1 MLASV
6 SAQAAIPDSL
16 EQLLVVEKLRVEFP
30 RESGLFSKPH
40 APFVAVDDV
49 SFSLRAGRT
58 LGIVGESGSGK
69 TTLGRAILHLI
80 EPTSGNV
87 RFAGH
92 EMNDAKGEELMKL
105 RRSMQIVFQDPGSS
119 LNPRLSIGAT
129 LREPLLVH
137 GLVKDE
143 AAAAARV
150 ASLLERCGMP
160 ANAADKYPHE
170 FSGGQRQRIGIARA
184 LSVEPKLI
192 VCDEPTSALD
202 VSVQAQILNLLKD
215 LQRDMG
221 LAYLF
226 ISHDM
231 SVIDHMCD
239 DIAVMRNGK
248 IVEMGTREEVLRSPR
263 EQYTQELLRAVP
275 GRVA

>member
-6 SAQAAIPDSL
+6 NAQAANTDSL

-30 RESGLFSKPH
+30 RESGLFAKSPT
-40 APFVAVDDV
+40 PFVAVDDV
-49 SFSLRAGRT
+49 SFSVRSGKT
-58 LGIVGESGSGK
+58 LGVVGESGSGK
-69 TTLGRAILHLI
+69 TTLGRAILRLI
-80 EPTSGNV
+80 EPTSGTV
-87 RFAGH
+87 RFAGR
-92 EMNDAKGEELMKL
+92 EVNDARGVELLKL
-105 RRSMQIVFQDPGSS
+105 RRAMQIVFQDPGSS
-119 LNPRLSIGAT
+119 LNPRLTIGAT

-143 AAAAARV
+143 AAAVTRV

-248 IVEMGTREEVLRSPR
+248 IVEMGAREEVLRSPR

>member
-6 SAQAAIPDSL
+6 SAQASISDSS
-16 EQLLVVEKLRVEFP
+16 EPLLVVEKLRVEFP
-30 RESGLFSKPH
+30 RASGLF
-40 APFVAVDDV
+40 AQTARPFVAVDDV
-49 SFSLRAGRT
+49 TFSVKAGHT

-69 TTLGRAILHLI
+69 TTLGRAILRLI
-80 EPTSGNV
+80 EPTSGKVYFGGREVNN
-87 RFAGH
+87 ANGQ
-92 EMNDAKGEELMKL
+92 ELLKL

-129 LREPLLVH
+129 LCEPLLVH

-143 AAAAARV
+143 AAAITRV
-150 ASLLERCGMP
+150 SSLLERCGMP
-160 ANAADKYPHE
+160 ATAADKYPHE
-170 FSGGQRQRIGIARA
+170 FSGGQRQRLGIARA

-239 DIAVMRNGK
+239 DIAVMRSGK
-248 IVEMGTREEVLRSPR
+248 IVEMGTREEVLRSSR

>member
-6 SAQAAIPDSL
+6 SAQAAISDSS

-30 RESGLFSKPH
+30 RESGLFAKSPT
-40 APFVAVDDV
+40 PFVAVDDV
-49 SFSLRAGRT
+49 SFSVRSGKT
-58 LGIVGESGSGK
+58 LGVVGESGSGK
-69 TTLGRAILHLI
+69 TTLGRAILRLI
-80 EPTSGNV
+80 EPTSGTV
-87 RFAGH
+87 RFAGR
-92 EMNDAKGEELMKL
+92 EVNDARGVELLKL
-105 RRSMQIVFQDPGSS
+105 RRAMQIVFQDPGSS
-119 LNPRLSIGAT
+119 LNPRLTIGAT

-137 GLVKDE
+137 GLVKHE
-143 AAAAARV
+143 AAAVTRI

-248 IVEMGTREEVLRSPR
+248 IIEIGTREEVLRSPR
-263 EQYTQELLRAVP
+263 EQYTQDLLRAVP

>member
-6 SAQAAIPDSL
+6 SAKAAISDSS
-16 EQLLVVEKLRVEFP
+16 EHLLVVEKLRVEFP
-30 RESGLFSKPH
+30 RESGLFAKSL
-40 APFVAVDDV
+40 APFIAVDDV
-49 SFSLRAGRT
+49 SFSVESGHT

-69 TTLGRAILHLI
+69 TTLGRAVLRLL
-80 EPTSGNV
+80 EPTSGKV
-87 RFAGH
+87 YFGGR
-92 EMNDAKGEELMKL
+92 EMNHANGQELLKL

-143 AAAAARV
+143 TAAIARV
-150 ASLLERCGMP
+150 SSLLERCGMP
-160 ANAADKYPHE
+160 ATAADKYPHE

-226 ISHDM
+226 ISHDI
-231 SVIDHMCD
+231 SVIDHMCY

-248 IVEMGTREEVLRSPR
+248 IVEMGTREAVLRSPR
-263 EQYTQELLRAVP
+263 EQYTQDLLRAVP